1 MSLRLLE
8 NASLAGLNTFGVA
21 ARARRLVTLEDERD
35 LPQALAALAGGPRL
49 VLGAGSNVL
58 FAGDFDG
65 TILLMRTRG
74 RRVLTGTHDTHDPTL
89 ARIALAAGESW
100 DGAVA
105 WALEQG
111 LAGLENLAMIPGTC
125 GAAAIQNIGAYGV
138 ELCER
143 FDSLRAVDTDSGEVR
158 EFTRQDCRFGYR
170 DSLFK
175 QTQGRHWL
183 ILELRLRVGP
193 GHRPV
198 LHYGELASAIAADGG
213 PAGEPAAARIAAA
226 VRAIRSRKLPD
237 PAVLGNAGSF
247 FKNPVVSAEVAR
259 NLLAREPAM
268 PAHPVNESATKERR
282 APSVPDS
289 STTAARSP
297 AAREA
302 DMKLSAG
309 WLIERCGWKG
319 YRQGDAGVHAAHAL
333 VLVNHGQASGR
344 EIAALAERIRHSVHE
359 RYGVWLEPEP
369 SIIGGS

>member
-8 NASLAGLNTFGVA
+8 NAPLAGLNTFGVA
-21 ARARRLVTLEDERD
+21 ARARRLVMLEDERD
-35 LPQALAALAGGPRL
+35 LPQALAALADGPRL

-74 RRVLTGTHDTHDPTL
+74 RQVLGDGHGAPFT
-89 ARIALAAGESW
+89 RIAVAAGESW
-100 DGAVA
+100 DETVT
-105 WALEQG
+105 WTLEEG

-138 ELCER
+138 ELCDR
-143 FDSLRAVDTDSGEVR
+143 FDSLRAVDMDSGEAR
-158 EFTRQDCRFGYR
+158 EFDLPDCRFDYR

-175 QTQGRHWL
+175 QAGGRHWL
-183 ILELRLRVGP
+183 ILTLRLRVGA

-198 LHYGELASAIAADGG
+198 LQYGELASALAAEGG
-213 PAGEPAAARIAAA
+213 PPGEPVAARIAAA

-247 FKNPVVSAEVAR
+247 FKNPVVSAE
-259 NLLAREPAM
+259 
-268 PAHPVNESATKERR
+268 
-282 APSVPDS
+282 
-289 STTAARSP
+289 
-297 AAREA
+297 AARELRVREPGIPGHPVTA
-302 DMKLSAG
+302 AGEDRVKLSAG

-319 YRQGDAGVHAAHAL
+319 FRQGDAGVHQAHAL
-333 VLVNHGQASGR
+333 VLVNHGQASGC
-344 EIAALAERIRHSVHE
+344 EIAALAERIRQSVQE
-359 RYGVWLEPEP
+359 RYGVWLEAEP